1 LTLPDIREKLV
12 SQGMD
17 PLVST
22 PQQFA
27 ALIRTDLAKFTQI
40 IKRANIELDQ

>member
-1 LTLPDIREKLV
+1 
-12 SQGMD
+12 MD